1 MTTALVLQYL
11 VAGLTYGTI
20 YAVVGIGFNII
31 YNTTGIINFAQ
42 GEFVMLGGMFAVSL
56 HQVVPLPV
64 AIVLAVALTTLVGAA
79 VEVTF
84 IRWLRRPSVL
94 RMIIVT
100 IGVSILIREAALLAW
115 GEQVRALPYFTGDEV
130 TTLTLGGVH
139 VSPQVLWSLAAC
151 ALVVAGLHLFFAR
164 TRTGREMRACA
175 ANREA
180 AALCGL
186 STRNLVTLSFALAA
200 GIGALAGCVVS
211 PITYTRYDMGASLAL
226 KGFTVAILGGLGD
239 GTAAVVAGFLLGT
252 LEAFSIA
259 VLPAAYKD
267 VVSIAVLLLLLF
279 VRPSGLFGSRE
290 LARLRAF

>member
-42 GEFVMLGGMFAVSL
+42 GEFVMLGGMTAASL
-56 HQVVPLPV
+56 HRLLPLPL
-64 AIVLAVALTTLVGAA
+64 AVLGAVALTTLVGAA
-79 VEVTF
+79 VELAF

-100 IGVSILIREAALLAW
+100 IGVSILLREAALHLW
-115 GEQVRALPYFTGDEV
+115 GEGVRALPYFTGDEV
-130 TTLTLGGVH
+130 TALELGGVR
-139 VSPQVLWSLAAC
+139 VSPQVLWSLATCGAV
-151 ALVVAGLHLFFAR
+151 VVALQLFFHR

-186 STRNLVTLSFALAA
+186 ATRDLVTLSFALSA

-211 PITYTRYDMGASLAL
+211 PITYTRYDIGASLAL
-226 KGFTVAILGGLGD
+226 KGFTVAILGGLGSA
-239 GTAAVVAGFLLGT
+239 GGAVAAGFLLGT

-267 VVSIAVLLLLLF
+267 VLAIAILLLILF
-279 VRPSGLFGSRE
+279 LRPSGLFGDRE
-290 LARLRAF
+290 LARLGAS

>member
-1 MTTALVLQYL
+1 VTTALVLQYL

-42 GEFVMLGGMFAVSL
+42 GEFVMLGGMTAVTL
-56 HQVVPLPV
+56 HRVMPLPL
-64 AIVLAVALTTLVGAA
+64 AILLAVASTTLVGAA
-79 VEVTF
+79 VELTF
-84 IRWLRRPSVL
+84 IRWLKRPSVL

-100 IGVSILIREAALLAW
+100 IGVSIVVREAALELW

-130 TTLTLGGVH
+130 SALQVGGVH
-139 VSPQVLWSLAAC
+139 VSPQVLWSLGTC
-151 ALVVAGLHLFFAR
+151 AVVVAALQLFFRR

-180 AALCGL
+180 AALCGIP
-186 STRNLVTLSFALAA
+186 TRNLVTLSFALSA

-211 PITYTRYDMGASLAL
+211 PITYTRYDIGASLAL
-226 KGFTVAILGGLGD
+226 KGFTVAILGGLGN
-239 GTAAVVAGFLLGT
+239 GTAAVAAGFILGT

-259 VLPAAYKD
+259 VLPAAFKD
-267 VVSIAVLLLLLF
+267 AVSIGVLLLLLF
-279 VRPSGLFGSRE
+279 VRPAGLFGSRE
-290 LARLRAF
+290 LSRLKAF

>member
-1 MTTALVLQYL
+1 VTTALVLQYL

-42 GEFVMLGGMFAVSL
+42 GEFVMLGGMTAVSL
-56 HQVVPLPV
+56 HQVLPLPL
-64 AIVLAVALTTLVGAA
+64 AILLAVALTTLVGAA
-79 VEVTF
+79 VELTF

-100 IGVSILIREAALLAW
+100 IGVSILVREAALLGW

-130 TTLTLGGVH
+130 TALEVGGVH
-139 VSPQVLWSLAAC
+139 VSPQVLWSLATC
-151 ALVVAGLHLFFAR
+151 ALVVVALQLFFR
-164 TRTGREMRACA
+164 HTRTGREMRACA

-180 AALCGL
+180 AALCGIP
-186 STRNLVTLSFALAA
+186 TRSLVTLSFALSA

-211 PITYTRYDMGASLAL
+211 PITYTRYDIGASLAL
-226 KGFTVAILGGLGD
+226 KGFTVAILGGLGN
-239 GTAAVVAGFLLGT
+239 GTAAVAAGFILGT
-252 LEAFSIA
+252 LEAFSIS

-267 VVSIAVLLLLLF
+267 AVSIAVLLLLLF
-279 VRPSGLFGSRE
+279 VRPAGLFGSRE
-290 LARLRAF
+290 LARLKAF